1 MQYSDSDLHVPRA
14 STSLRVLVEDRL
26 RQAIRTGVLKPG
38 QRLIERELCE
48 LTGVGR
54 TSIREALRQLEAEGL
69 VTTVPYRGPIV
80 STITADEAEQ
90 LYDLRA
96 LLEGYAGRICAK
108 KRDPEI
114 LARLREQYRQ
124 MVAVSGNADRTDLL
138 AAKTE
143 FYAAM
148 LEGCGNVFVQRF
160 LNMLLNRVTLLRMT
174 SMTQPDRIGH
184 SLVEIATI
192 LDAIEAGDEKAAEQA
207 CVLHIRNAAPV
218 ALSALREI
226 EASEPKVNTEQK

>member
-1 MQYSDSDLHVPRA
+1 MQQSDSDLHVSRA
-14 STSLRVLVEDRL
+14 SASLRVLVEDRL

-48 LTGVGR
+48 MTGVGR

-124 MVAVSGNADRTDLL
+124 MVGVAGKADRSDLL

-148 LEGCGNVFVQRF
+148 LDGCGNVFVQRF
-160 LNMLLNRVTLLRMT
+160 LNLLLNRVTLLRMT

-192 LDAIEAGDEKAAEQA
+192 LDAIEAGDENAAEQA

-218 ALSALREI
+218 ALDALREA
-226 EASEPKVNTEQK
+226 EASGPKEPSEQK